1 MTTTM
6 RPPGG
11 GRGGGGRGRGG
22 GSGGSRG
29 GRGGGAGGGRDGGR
43 GGGRSDRSGDEG
55 FGAFDGDGPD
65 GPDGVAGLEGE
76 WVGATW
82 QGGDLIEGPGG
93 AGDGDAAVRRRA
105 RREGAGASDA
115 GDAAAAVGAVGGRGG
130 RRRPG
135 PARMVLHWRR
145 RWAKRRSGR
154 GAEGKGAEGAD
165 EAPVRGVQNPMFL
178 GIAFLVAV
186 FNLLGLVMVLSAS
199 SVVALDKHGSSWYF
213 VSRQLTWSIAGTGVL
228 VLVAR
233 IDYRRWRRIAD
244 PMLWVSIAALVMV
257 LVPGLGVSANGAQRW
272 LGVGSLTIQ
281 PAEVVKLTLLIW
293 VADLLARR
301 AHWMGNTRRTLRPV
315 VVVLAIVA
323 LLVMLQPNLGTT
335 IIICCIVLSVCFVA
349 GVPLAPM
356 VRWAAVAGAIAIV
369 LALGAGYRRG
379 RVLGFLDPW
388 ADPLDDGYQSIQSL
402 VGLASGGFA
411 GTGLGASRAK
421 WGFLPFAHTDFIF
434 AIIGEELGLVG
445 ALVVVALFVLFGVL
459 GIRIALHAP
468 DRFGMLIA
476 VGITSWFLL
485 QAFVNIGA
493 VIGVLP
499 VTGVP
504 LPFVSFGGSSL
515 VFSMAGAGLLLA
527 VARRAVS
534 PASRGDS
541 LGTRSTATRAK
552 VGA

>member
-11 GRGGGGRGRGG
+11 P
-22 GSGGSRG
+22 
-29 GRGGGAGGGRDGGR
+29 
-43 GGGRSDRSGDEG
+43 
-55 FGAFDGDGPD
+55 DGPD
-65 GPDGVAGLEGE
+65 GPDGGGE
-76 WVGATW
+76 WIDDAW
-82 QGGDLIEGPGG
+82 RAGDLIEGPAG
-93 AGDGDAAVRRRA
+93 AGDGDAVVRA
-105 RREGAGASDA
+105 RRRRGATGAGAESA
-115 GDAAAAVGAVGGRGG
+115 GGPGGRRGG
-130 RRRPG
+130 R
-135 PARMVLHWRR
+135 WRR
-145 RWAKRRSGR
+145 LR
-154 GAEGKGAEGAD
+154 GDGGGQAL
-165 EAPVRGVQNPMFL
+165 QNPMFL

-244 PMLWVSIAALVMV
+244 PLLWVSIVMLVMV
-257 LVPGLGVSANGAQRW
+257 LIPGLGVQANGAQRW

-293 VADLLARR
+293 IADLLARR
-301 AHWMGNTRRTLRPV
+301 AKWMGNSRATLRPV
-315 VVVLAIVA
+315 LVVLFVVA
-323 LLVMLQPNLGTT
+323 ALVMLQPNLGTT
-335 IIICCIVLSVCFVA
+335 IIIAGIALSLCFVA
-349 GVPLAPM
+349 GVPLAPIF
-356 VRWAAVAGAIAIV
+356 WWGGAATAVATV
-369 LALGAGYRRG
+369 LALIAPYRRT
-379 RVLGFLDPW
+379 RVFGFLDPW
-388 ADPLDDGYQSIQSL
+388 ADPLDQGYQSIQSL

-421 WGFLPFAHTDFIF
+421 WGFLPYAHTDFIF
-434 AIIGEELGLVG
+434 TIIGEELGLVG
-445 ALVVVALFVLFGVL
+445 ALVVVALFVLLGVL

-468 DRFGMLIA
+468 DRFGLLLA
-476 VGITSWFLL
+476 VGVTVWFLL

-493 VIGVLP
+493 VIGLLP

-534 PASRGDS
+534 PAGRGDT
-541 LGTRSTATRAK
+541 LGTRSSAAQAK
-552 VGA
+552 VGS

>member
-1 MTTTM
+1 
-6 RPPGG
+6 
-11 GRGGGGRGRGG
+11 
-22 GSGGSRG
+22 
-29 GRGGGAGGGRDGGR
+29 
-43 GGGRSDRSGDEG
+43 
-55 FGAFDGDGPD
+55 
-65 GPDGVAGLEGE
+65 
-76 WVGATW
+76 
-82 QGGDLIEGPGG
+82 
-93 AGDGDAAVRRRA
+93 
-105 RREGAGASDA
+105 
-115 GDAAAAVGAVGGRGG
+115 
-130 RRRPG
+130 
-135 PARMVLHWRR
+135 
-145 RWAKRRSGR
+145 
-154 GAEGKGAEGAD
+154 
-165 EAPVRGVQNPMFL
+165 MFL

-199 SVVALDKHGSSWYF
+199 SVVALDEHGSSWYF

-233 IDYRRWRRIAD
+233 VDYRRWRRLAD
-244 PMLWVSIAALVMV
+244 PMLWVSLAMLVAV
-257 LVPGLGVSANGAQRW
+257 LIPGLGVQANGAQRW

-281 PAEVVKLTLLIW
+281 PAEVVKLTLLVWIS
-293 VADLLARR
+293 DLLARR
-301 AHWMGNTRRTLRPV
+301 AKWMGNTRATLRPV
-315 VVVLAIVA
+315 VVVLVVVA

-335 IIICCIVLSVCFVA
+335 IVISGIALSVCFVA

-356 VRWAAVAGAIAIV
+356 ARWVGVAVVAATV
-369 LALGAGYRRG
+369 LALAAPYRRT

-388 ADPLDDGYQSIQSL
+388 SDPLHQGYQSIQSL

-445 ALVVVALFVLFGVL
+445 ALVVVALFVLLGVL

-468 DRFGMLIA
+468 DRFGLLLA
-476 VGITSWFLL
+476 VGVTSWFLI

-493 VIGVLP
+493 VIGILP

-527 VARRAVS
+527 VARRAVA
-534 PASRGDS
+534 PAGRGDT
-541 LGTRSTATRAK
+541 LGTRTTADKAK
-552 VGA
+552 VGS